1 MQVISSKIQV
11 KSITQQCLEVYRDN
25 GTEDFLKIFNTQI
38 LEAKIKF
45 PALESCAELLYSE
58 LPEYEHIEVCD
69 RVEALKTIG
78 GNVILGIFLQKK
90 LAQNFEQA
98 FSKATEYISKAH
110 VWYICDIV
118 GERVWGVALL
128 TQTDKAIAEIEKLFK
143 HENRWIVR
151 SLGAGIHYAIKK
163 GLQKENVETLFKI
176 LLENALNKDKE
187 IKQGVGWAA
196 KTTAKFHPDIVD
208 RYKTEI
214 ENPQKTGA
222 WFRTK
227 IKIGLSRNQYA
238 FGNRS
243 KNHS

>member
-1 MQVISSKIQV
+1 MQVIGSKIQV
-11 KSITQQCLEVYRDN
+11 KILTQQCLDIYRDK
-25 GTEDFLKIFNTQI
+25 GKDDFLESFYTTI
-38 LEAKIKF
+38 LVAKIKF
-45 PALESCAELLYSE
+45 PALEACAELLYNE
-58 LPEYEHIEVCD
+58 LPESWHFTFCD
-69 RVEALKTIG
+69 RVEAFKTIG

-90 LAQNFEQA
+90 LQVNTEQA
-98 FSKATEYISKAH
+98 FLKATEYIAKAH
-110 VWYICDIV
+110 AWYICDIV

-128 TQTDKAIAEIEKLFK
+128 RQTHQTLLEIKKLFK
-143 HENRWIVR
+143 HENRWVVR

-163 GLQKENVETLFKI
+163 GLQKENVEVLFKM

-196 KTTAKFHPDIVD
+196 KTTAKFHPDIID
-208 RYKTEI
+208 LYKTEI
-214 ENPQKTGA
+214 DNPEKTGA

-238 FGNRS
+238 FGDRS